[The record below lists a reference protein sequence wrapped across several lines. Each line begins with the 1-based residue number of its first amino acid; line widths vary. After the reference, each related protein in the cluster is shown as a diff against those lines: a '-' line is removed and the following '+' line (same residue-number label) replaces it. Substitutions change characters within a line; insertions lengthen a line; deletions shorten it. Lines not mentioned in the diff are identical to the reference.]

1 MEEYITLIALSY
13 FKDAKGRYT
22 INELTEKLANYGLTY
37 NKKLFFVDYQ
47 VIGENIAP
55 DIVVIERSPA
65 NE

>member
-1 MEEYITLIALSY
+1 MLLKENIPKVYQNS
-13 FKDAKGRYT
+13 KR
-22 INELTEKLANYGLTY
+22 INGLTY

-55 DIVVIERSPA
+55 DIVVIERSSA